1 MHTVTPVRPG
11 TGTPTAD
18 PRAQQ
23 LRAVDDVSA
32 VQAIVHSTVQ
42 AAMEVLAGTRPL
54 QQLSRR
60 LDHKCLTAL
69 QHRVALIRHE
79 AARSASPHSGRLH
92 RNAAV
97 RSVRVCAVAEGVYE
111 GSAVVVEELRV
122 RAVAVRLER
131 SREVWHVT
139 ELVIG

>member
-1 MHTVTPVRPG
+1 MKPATPLQPGTARPG
-11 TGTPTAD
+11 TG
-18 PRAQQ
+18 RSAQQ
-23 LRAVDDVSA
+23 LRALDDVSVVRA
-32 VQAIVHSTVQ
+32 VAHSTVQ

-60 LDHKCLTAL
+60 LDQKCLSSL
-69 QHRVALIRHE
+69 QHRVALIRRE
-79 AARSASPHSGRLH
+79 AARSSSPHVGRLH

-97 RSVRVCAVAEGVYE
+97 RSVRVCCVADGVYE

-122 RAVAVRLER
+122 RAVALRLER
-131 SREVWHVT
+131 SREVWRVT